1 MHGNGNPG
9 NAGKGVVCYVLKR
22 RTQVEYVSE
31 KGVSGQLWIPL
42 LNLHAEV
49 GNPFAQN
56 MIAKLELFV
65 LKPEINIQERYSN
78 FWIRAGAQDLRN
90 RKRRPSI

>member
-1 MHGNGNPG
+1 M
-9 NAGKGVVCYVLKR
+9 VCHVLKR
-22 RTQVEYVSE
+22 GTQVEYVSE

-65 LKPEINIQERYSN
+65 LKPEINIQERC
-78 FWIRAGAQDLRN
+78 
-90 RKRRPSI
+90 